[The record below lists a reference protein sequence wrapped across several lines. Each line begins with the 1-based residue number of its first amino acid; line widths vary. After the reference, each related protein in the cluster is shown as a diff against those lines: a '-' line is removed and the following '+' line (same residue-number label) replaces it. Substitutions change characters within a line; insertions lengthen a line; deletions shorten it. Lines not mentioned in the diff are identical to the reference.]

1 MALSRE
7 AGNRVARS
15 CVPGLGFR
23 GSAGRAAVAVRQGR
37 TVIVDKGCRVI
48 VVLTFSPF

>member
-23 GSAGRAAVAVRQGR
+23 GSAGREEQLLLLGK
-37 TVIVDKGCRVI
+37 DG
-48 VVLTFSPF
+48 LS